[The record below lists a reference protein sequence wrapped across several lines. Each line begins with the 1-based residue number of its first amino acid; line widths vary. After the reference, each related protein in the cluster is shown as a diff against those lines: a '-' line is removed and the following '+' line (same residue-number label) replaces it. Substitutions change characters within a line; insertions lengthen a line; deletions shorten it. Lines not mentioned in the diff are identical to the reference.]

1 MKQEVF
7 IEKLKESLF
16 ESSPDIGLGTSLK
29 DLDGWDSLG
38 RLSVVALLQE
48 GFGIVVDT
56 KTLMSFHTVE
66 DIVSL
71 VRDKLD
77 V

>member
-1 MKQEVF
+1 MKQDAL

-16 ESSPDIGLGTSLK
+16 ESSSDVGLTTVLNE
-29 DLDGWDSLG
+29 LEGWDSLG

-48 GFGIVVDT
+48 SFGVIVET
-56 KTLMSFHTVE
+56 KTLKNLNSIG
-66 DIVSL
+66 DIVNL
-71 VRDKLD
+71 VKEKLE